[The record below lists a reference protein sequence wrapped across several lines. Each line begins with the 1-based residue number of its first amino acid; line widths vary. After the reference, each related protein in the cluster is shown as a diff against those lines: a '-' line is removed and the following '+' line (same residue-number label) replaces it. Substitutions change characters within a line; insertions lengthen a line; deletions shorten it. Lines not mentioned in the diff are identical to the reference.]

1 MRFFIKYGLYLAWLV
16 AIVATVGSL
25 YFSEVRHFIPC
36 TYCWYQRILMYPLV
50 IILGIA
56 SYKEDGGI
64 AIYTLPLSIL
74 GAGIAVYHYLAQK
87 VPEMFATGGCSTAMP
102 CSGIYIDWLGFI
114 TIPFLSLVAFI
125 LITFLMFGV
134 ALKTKIN
141 K

>member
-1 MRFFIKYGLYLAWLV
+1 MIRKQGLYLAWLV
-16 AIVATVGSL
+16 AIVATAGSL

-56 SYKEDGGI
+56 SYRQDKDI

-74 GAGIAVYHYLAQK
+74 GAGIAFYHYLGQK
-87 VPEMFATGGCSTAMP
+87 VPDIFSSGGCSTAVP
-102 CSGIYIDWLGFI
+102 CSYMYINWWGFV

-125 LITFLMFGV
+125 LISVFMV
-134 ALKTKIN
+134 ALVQTRNWKE
-141 K
+141 